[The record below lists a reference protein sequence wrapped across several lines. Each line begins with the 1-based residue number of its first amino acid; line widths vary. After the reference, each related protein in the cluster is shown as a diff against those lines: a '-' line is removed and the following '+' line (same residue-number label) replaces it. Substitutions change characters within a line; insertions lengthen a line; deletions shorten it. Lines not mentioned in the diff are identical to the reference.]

1 MKQAT
6 QRMPLRL
13 VRGGVPRTRRRRST
27 HLQCAAREL
36 WGRHIISTWL
46 YDRVDRN
53 AREVYEAL
61 RMTTTEVES
70 RCA

>member
-6 QRMPLRL
+6 QRRPLRL
-13 VRGGVPRTRRRRST
+13 VTGVVPRISRRPPSVRR
-27 HLQCAAREL
+27 CPARYLLE
-36 WGRHIISTWL
+36 GHVISTWL

-61 RMTTTEVES
+61 RMTAREVES

>member
-1 MKQAT
+1 MKQET

-13 VRGGVPRTRRRRST
+13 VRGGAPRDTRRRFT
-27 HLQCAAREL
+27 HRLCTARDL
-36 WGRHIISTWL
+36 WARHIISTWL

-61 RMTTTEVES
+61 RMTTKEVES

>member
-6 QRMPLRL
+6 QRVPLTL
-13 VRGGVPRTRRRRST
+13 VRGEAPRGMRHNSSHRR
-27 HLQCAAREL
+27 CAVRDL
-36 WGRHIISTWL
+36 WAGHIVSTWL
-46 YDRVDRN
+46 YNRVDRN

-61 RMTTTEVES
+61 RMTAREVES

>member
-6 QRMPLRL
+6 QRVPLTL
-13 VRGGVPRTRRRRST
+13 VRGGAPRGVRRGSSNRRF
-27 HLQCAAREL
+27 AVRDL
-36 WGRHIISTWL
+36 WAGHIVSTWL
-46 YDRVDRN
+46 YNRVDRN

-61 RMTTTEVES
+61 RMTAREVES